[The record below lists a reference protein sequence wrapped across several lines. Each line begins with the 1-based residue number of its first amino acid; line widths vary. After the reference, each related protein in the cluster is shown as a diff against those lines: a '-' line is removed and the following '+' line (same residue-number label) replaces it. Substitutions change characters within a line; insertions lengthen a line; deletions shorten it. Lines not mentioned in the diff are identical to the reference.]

1 MPKSNLKRLLR
12 TYYIFVRDFFKDL
25 FDERLGFHAASL
37 SWSTLF
43 FIIPLL
49 VILLSLLTYMPVFD
63 NIYSRVHDMLAQNL
77 LPTNSK
83 VIMEYVDKFVANAGK
98 MGLMGTGYVL
108 FAAIMFFRDYD
119 YVVNDIFDLP
129 RRKLLKAIRTYAFL
143 ILLVPLI
150 VISSIWISSIL
161 ETLHIATLLHLDV
174 LIPFLIVWGLFYVTY
189 QLSPKEHIVPSA
201 ALISSF
207 ISSLIWYLSKSLFL
221 YYVKYNHTYASI
233 YGGLSTVLFFF
244 LWIYISWAI
253 FLHGLRLCYL
263 LDKDE
268 EIDKI

>member
-1 MPKSNLKRLLR
+1 MHSSKLIRLLR

-49 VILLSLLTYMPVFD
+49 VIFLSLLTYMPVFD
-63 NIYSRVHDMLAQNL
+63 DIYSRIHDMLAQNL

-83 VIMEYVDKFVANAGK
+83 FIMKYVDKFVENAGK
-98 MGLMGTGYVL
+98 MGLLGTGYVL

-119 YVVNDIFDLP
+119 YVVNDIFELP
-129 RRKLLKAIRTYAFL
+129 RRKLIKAIRTYAIL
-143 ILLVPLI
+143 MLLVPLI
-150 VISSIWISSIL
+150 ISVSLWLSSAL
-161 ETLHIATLLHLDV
+161 EKLHITSFLHLNI
-174 LIPFLIVWGLFYVTY
+174 LLPFLIVWGLFYITY
-189 QLSPKEHIVPSA
+189 QLSPKEHINPSA

-207 ISSLIWYLSKSLFL
+207 ISSLIWYLSKAIFL
-221 YYVKYNHTYASI
+221 YYAKYNHTYAGI

-244 LWIYISWAI
+244 LWIYISWAV

-268 EIDKI
+268 EIEKI

>member
-1 MPKSNLKRLLR
+1 MKHILL

-25 FDERLGFHAASL
+25 FDDRLGFYAASM

-49 VILLSLLTYMPVFD
+49 VIILSILTYLPIFD
-63 NIYSRVHDMLAQNL
+63 NVYAQIHDLMAQNF

-83 VIMEYVDKFVANAGK
+83 IIMNHIDTFVNNAGK
-98 MGLMGTGYVL
+98 MGLMGIGYVL

-119 YVVNDIFDLP
+119 HVVNDIFETSARTLT
-129 RRKLLKAIRTYAFL
+129 KALRTYAVL
-143 ILLVPLI
+143 ILLVPLLTTGSFW
-150 VISSIWISSIL
+150 VS
-161 ETLHIATLLHLDV
+161 TLIEASPANTLLHLSI
-174 LIPFLIVWGLFYVTY
+174 LLPFLIIWGLFYITY
-189 QLSPKEHIVPSA
+189 QLSPKEQIKPAS

-207 ISSLIWYLSKSLFL
+207 ISSLIWYLAKSAFLFYAL
-221 YYVKYNHTYASI
+221 HNHTYSSI
-233 YGGLSTVLFFF
+233 YGGLSTLLFFF

-263 LDKDE
+263 LDKEGEVE
-268 EIDKI
+268 EM